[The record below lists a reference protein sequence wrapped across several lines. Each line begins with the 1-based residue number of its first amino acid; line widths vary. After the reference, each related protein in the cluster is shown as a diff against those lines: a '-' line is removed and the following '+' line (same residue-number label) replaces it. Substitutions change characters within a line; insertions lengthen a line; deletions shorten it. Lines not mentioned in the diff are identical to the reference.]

1 MVKVAVVEG
10 DGIGH
15 EVIPVARDLLEAVR
29 PDLEFF
35 DVEVGYGR
43 WERTGSACDE

>member
-1 MVKVAVVEG
+1 MTGIAVVEG

-15 EVIPVARDLLEAVR
+15 EVVPVAREILAAVR

-35 DVEVGYGR
+35 EVDVGYGR
-43 WERTGSACDE
+43 W

>member
-15 EVIPVARDLLEAVR
+15 EVVPVACDILTAVR
-29 PDLEFF
+29 PDIEFF
-35 DVEVGYGR
+35 EIGR
-43 WERTGSACDE
+43 ASCRERV